1 MLDTGFPQADVENDF
16 LRARRQ
22 QVLAALARR
31 LLRRPHDSGRLLTLD
46 EVTGALGMRGE
57 RYRGLQTIRLAA
69 IVGTIDSRRDFDR
82 RFRPASNRVRSRW
95 EQLAL
100 AQRRGAPIPPIQ
112 VYRVGDLHFVSDGHH
127 RVSIA
132 AATGQQTIDAY
143 VTEVLT
149 TVPPTST
156 THPGRPGPAARTL
169 NGPSAGSA
177 AGAGP
182 PDGPIQARGK
192 IAHPPAPAI
201 EDRQPH

>member
-1 MLDTGFPQADVENDF
+1 MLDTGFPRADVENDF
-16 LRARRQ
+16 LRARRHQ
-22 QVLAALARR
+22 FLATLAHC
-31 LLRRPHDSGRLLTLD
+31 LRRQPHDSELLLTLD
-46 EVTGALGMRGE
+46 KVAGALGMRGE
-57 RYRGLQTIRLAA
+57 RYLGLQTIRLAE

-132 AATGQQTIDAY
+132 AATGRQTIDAY

-156 THPGRPGPAARTL
+156 TRPGRPGPAAKTL
-169 NGPSAGSA
+169 NGPSAV
-177 AGAGP
+177 P
-182 PDGPIQARGK
+182 Q
-192 IAHPPAPAI
+192 PAEAY
-201 EDRQPH
+201 RTA

>member
-57 RYRGLQTIRLAA
+57 RYLGLQTIRLAA

-82 RFRPASNRVRSRW
+82 RFRPTSNRVRSRW

-100 AQRRGAPIPPIQ
+100 AQRRGAPIPPIE
-112 VYRVGDLHFVSDGHH
+112 VYRVGDLYFVSDGHH

-132 AATGQQTIDAY
+132 AATGRQMIDAY

-156 THPGRPGPAARTL
+156 TRPGRPGPAAKTL
-169 NGPSAGSA
+169 NGPSAV
-177 AGAGP
+177 P
-182 PDGPIQARGK
+182 Q
-192 IAHPPAPAI
+192 PAEAY
-201 EDRQPH
+201 RTA